1 MVAGRPIE
9 YNLEEMAKEL
19 IEWSKE
25 ATSLNL
31 IGFSSPRGFSVT
43 RLPDYARTNP
53 KFSEALQLAKENI
66 SQNRFDAACAEVMP
80 EKFYSRCEGMY
91 DPLYHRYDRKEK
103 LFEAKIRAKEEAKHQ
118 QQNITLKAKDGLRSG
133 IDVRAEGLPSTDNNS
148 SE

>member
-9 YNLEEMAKEL
+9 YDLEEMAKEL

-91 DPLYHRYDRKEK
+91 DPLYHRHERREK
-103 LFEAKIRAKEEAKHQ
+103 KFDSQLRAKEEGKNKYQPVTVKVSH
-118 QQNITLKAKDGLRSG
+118 GLGSG
-133 IDVRAEGLPSTDNNS
+133 VKVSTKRLPNTDNNS